1 MRTFEWGCIRR
12 IVLIFCGFVLGVT
25 SCGCAFGPRV
35 LEKTH
40 GRYQESVRQVDE
52 EQLLRNIVHLRYSEV
67 PLALN
72 VSSIATQYELAGAA
86 EARPFFLAPNPNGKN
101 MFRTF
106 TSIMPD
112 LEVSGANRPT
122 ITLVPGD
129 NSETIQRF
137 LTPVPTETLLFLTET
152 SWPVAVI
159 LRLWVE
165 RLNGVPNAVTASGPA
180 RGIISDYQRFRR
192 LVELFQYA
200 QDHEMA
206 SIRTEL
212 RETELSG
219 PVPAGTVTAATVVD
233 AAKAGMEYRPREDGQ
248 TWALVRKESKL
259 MIRVNPSAIESP
271 ELEEMTRLMNLRPN
285 QLYYDVV
292 VAPGTVPDPLLYPRP
307 PSAELRITPRSTS
320 QVYFYLSNGVE
331 VPCEHLECGLVKP
344 TSDAEGKP
352 LDGRELTR
360 GLFEVH
366 ACKGHKPPPTA
377 YVAIKN
383 RGYWY
388 YIDDRDQ
395 ASKSTL
401 ALVLQLS
408 RLDFGTQK
416 ATGPILTLPVG
427 R

>member
-1 MRTFEWGCIRR
+1 MMALEWGCIRR
-12 IVLIFCGFVLGVT
+12 IVLIFCGFVLAG
-25 SCGCAFGPRV
+25 SFSGCAFGPRV

-86 EARPFFLAPNPNGKN
+86 EARPFFLAPNPNGKG

-106 TSIMPD
+106 TSILPD
-112 LEVSGANRPT
+112 LSVSGANRPT

-137 LTPVPTETLLFLTET
+137 LTPVPMETLLFLTET

-180 RGIISDYQRFRR
+180 RGVISDYQRFRR
-192 LVELFQYA
+192 LAEIFQYA

-206 SIRTEL
+206 SIRSEL
-212 RETELSG
+212 RDTPLSG
-219 PVPAGTVTAATVVD
+219 PIPAGSVTAATVVE
-233 AAKAGMEYRPREDGQ
+233 AAKAGMEYRPSDDGP
-248 TWALVRKESKL
+248 TWNLIRKQNKM
-259 MIRVNPSAIESP
+259 MIRVNPEAIGSP
-271 ELEEMTRLMNLRPN
+271 EMEEMTRLLNLRPG

-320 QVYFYLSNGVE
+320 QVYFYLSNSNSR
-331 VPCEHLECGLVKP
+331 PAIFALKTC
-344 TSDAEGKP
+344 
-352 LDGRELTR
+352 
-360 GLFEVH
+360 LF
-366 ACKGHKPPPTA
+366 
-377 YVAIKN
+377 
-383 RGYWY
+383 
-388 YIDDRDQ
+388 
-395 ASKSTL
+395 
-401 ALVLQLS
+401 
-408 RLDFGTQK
+408 
-416 ATGPILTLPVG
+416 
-427 R
+427 